1 MCQFPQCSEQCFPLT
16 SDDQPYTAGEIAH
29 IVGWSGLGPRA
40 DASLS
45 PEERDD
51 YWNLLLL
58 CRNHHREIDEDK
70 GKYPIDVL
78 RGWKVE
84 DESRYRE
91 RLAKAEFNFWE
102 LQTVT
107 QDLIGTAGS
116 PDDSSVSITPLREKM
131 ALNDL
136 GERSGLLFKIGL
148 LRVNQVA
155 SYIQEMSG
163 VSSAFV
169 DRLKHGFIT
178 EYDRLREEGMGGDE
192 LFETLEEFSAQGRW
206 DLKHRSAS
214 LSVLV
219 YLFERCELFERN
231 GDQ

>member
-1 MCQFPQCSEQCFPLT
+1 MR

-29 IVGWSGLGPRA
+29 IIGWSGLGPRA

-45 PEERDD
+45 PEERDN

-70 GKYPIDVL
+70 SKYPIDVL
-78 RGWKVE
+78 QGWKEE
-84 DESRYRE
+84 DESLYRE
-91 RLAKAEFNFWE
+91 RLARTEFNFWE

-107 QDLIGTAGS
+107 QDLIKKTVG

-136 GERSGLLFKIGL
+136 SERSGLRFKIGL

-163 VSSAFV
+163 LSSTLI
-169 DRLKHGFIT
+169 DGLKHGFIT
-178 EYDRLREEGMGGDE
+178 EYDRLREEGMTGDE

-206 DLKHRSAS
+206 DLEHRSAS

-219 YLFERCELFERN
+219 YLFERCEVFERN
-231 GDQ
+231 GDKK